1 MKEKDFVMKARYKC
15 NYCGGL
21 SCKNYGECKY
31 CGAIDAFSL
40 VKDEDENFD
49 VQTENEPEEEFAES
63 EEEDEFEKKESV
75 TIGSKITSS
84 FCIIITGVMLSVL
97 PYACSLV
104 LSDIPETFSV
114 IFSAVTFLGRIM
126 LFGGAIKLACEL
138 FMFEE

>member
-1 MKEKDFVMKARYKC
+1 MEARYKC

-21 SCKNYGECKY
+21 SRKNYGECKY

-40 VKDEDENFD
+40 IKDEDEDENID
-49 VQTENEPEEEFAES
+49 VQTENEPEEELVES

-84 FCIIITGVMLSVL
+84 LRIIVTGVMLSVL

-114 IFSAVTFLGRIM
+114 ILSALTFLGPLM
-126 LFGGAIKLACEL
+126 FFGGTIKLACEL
-138 FMFEE
+138 FMFEEWR

>member
-1 MKEKDFVMKARYKC
+1 MEARYKC

-21 SCKNYGECKY
+21 SRKNYGECKY

-40 VKDEDENFD
+40 VKDEDEDENID
-49 VQTENEPEEEFAES
+49 VQTENELEEEFAES

-84 FCIIITGVMLSVL
+84 LCIIITGVMLSVL

-114 IFSAVTFLGRIM
+114 IFSAVTFLGPIM

-138 FMFEE
+138 FMFEEQR

>member
-1 MKEKDFVMKARYKC
+1 MKARYKC

-40 VKDEDENFD
+40 IKDEDEDEDENID
-49 VQTENEPEEEFAES
+49 AQDENEPEEEDEL
-63 EEEDEFEKKESV
+63 EENEPV
-75 TIGSKITSS
+75 TISSKITSS
-84 FCIIITGVMLSVL
+84 LCLIITGIMLSVSSFV
-97 PYACSLV
+97 CSSD
-104 LSDIPETFSV
+104 LSDMPEIFSV
-114 IFSAVTFLGRIM
+114 IFSVVTFPGPIM